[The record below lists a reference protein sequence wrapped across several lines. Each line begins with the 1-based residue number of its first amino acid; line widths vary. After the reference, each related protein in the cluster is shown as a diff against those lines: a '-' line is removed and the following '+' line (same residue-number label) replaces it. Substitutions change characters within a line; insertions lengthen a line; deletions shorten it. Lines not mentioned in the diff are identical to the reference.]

1 MSLTILDQLE
11 EKIKQAV
18 ETIQLLQ
25 LELEDLKEQTAALR
39 QEHEQLKSE
48 HQNFQDRLRALLGQ
62 IDNV

>member
-25 LELEDLKEQTAALR
+25 LELEDLKEQKAAAEQESAALC
-39 QEHEQLKSE
+39 
-48 HQNFQDRLRALLGQ
+48 N
-62 IDNV
+62 

>member
-25 LELEDLKEQTAALR
+25 LELAVFYYTGLWQSSTFIIL
-39 QEHEQLKSE
+39 Q
-48 HQNFQDRLRALLGQ
+48 
-62 IDNV
+62 